1 MGIYFPTLNDSTI
14 MATLTR
20 LVLCAIVLGQS
31 HAWYYRSNP
40 SEEAA
45 QVMKREKQGASKH
58 FDEVNFSNINC
69 VDGACYIFVS
79 KPETF
84 HAAGAVCSRYGGFLA
99 EVKTEAQSNEIER
112 VRKTIPKDFRGVWIG
127 GHDLAAEGEWVW
139 QHSNDEIPMSGE
151 KGFQKWAKGEPN
163 DNGKD
168 GEQCLA
174 HEALSGAGYW
184 NDLPCSTK
192 QPFVYQKKLKE

>member
-69 VDGACYIFVS
+69 VDGGC
-79 KPETF
+79 
-84 HAAGAVCSRYGGFLA
+84 LA

-192 QPFVYQKKLKE
+192 QPFVCQKS